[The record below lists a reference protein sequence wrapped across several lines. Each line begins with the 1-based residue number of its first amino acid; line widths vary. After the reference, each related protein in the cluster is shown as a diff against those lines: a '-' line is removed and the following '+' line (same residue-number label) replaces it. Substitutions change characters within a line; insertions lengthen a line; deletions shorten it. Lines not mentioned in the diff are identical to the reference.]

1 VIGSHC
7 SLSAC
12 NVLDLLPIRCR
23 CQRLFCRHHISPDIH
38 NCSVDLVSQNPAAG
52 VPFEKL
58 ERCAAEKCN
67 KPSLES
73 FIGSASDGKGRSP
86 AACPHCQKA
95 FCASHRHPGSHL
107 CPVPELP
114 PSSKN
119 AAGQKLLAKHF
130 PLTSAS
136 PPSSSA
142 PRAAKIPS
150 DPKKRAQF
158 QKVELMKLRHRA
170 IPGDPKDKPSSVL
183 VDQRLHVKV
192 KFDDPSYTRREG
204 MFWFR
209 KTVGTGRALD
219 HLTTHL
225 GIPSSDS
232 SPRQLVKLS
241 VDPEE
246 RTPLQ
251 NDQLLFNQI
260 EEGSSLVLV

>member
-1 VIGSHC
+1 MFSTSCQYDVVVKDFSADITFHPTYITVQWTLFHRILQLECRSKSSNGAPPRNAINLVWNL
-7 SLSAC
+7 SLGLPLMGKA
-12 NVLDLLPIRCR
+12 VLPLPVRTAKKHSVRGQSPIVNIIE
-23 CQRLFCRHHISPDIH
+23 HILT
-38 NCSVDLVSQNPAAG
+38 LVQ
-52 VPFEKL
+52 
-58 ERCAAEKCN
+58 C
-67 KPSLES
+67 
-73 FIGSASDGKGRSP
+73 
-86 AACPHCQKA
+86 
-95 FCASHRHPGSHL
+95 SHRHPGSHL

-209 KTVGTGRALD
+209 KVKPYSF
-219 HLTTHL
+219 LT
-225 GIPSSDS
+225 
-232 SPRQLVKLS
+232 
-241 VDPEE
+241 
-246 RTPLQ
+246 
-251 NDQLLFNQI
+251 
-260 EEGSSLVLV
+260 